1 MPLATPNYKLPN
13 HCRPAK
19 YKGRPAS
26 EKWPVRLVI
35 RADVKKIGLDGVK
48 RKTPYAPVGQSNEL
62 KSRIITGFDLSLELV
77 FLSRESQF
85 LAILPKP

>member
-1 MPLATPNYKLPN
+1 
-13 HCRPAK
+13 
-19 YKGRPAS
+19 
-26 EKWPVRLVI
+26 
-35 RADVKKIGLDGVK
+35 LDGVK
-48 RKTPYAPVGQSNEL
+48 RKTPYATVGQSNEL